1 MTATYSTQGRDRSA
15 LWCVNLVIA
24 WASLLMLVPGVI
36 SAAPPAQ
43 EGQSYT
49 VQKDD
54 TLWSIAEK
62 YLGKGSA
69 YTTIVA
75 ATNRKHEKDAS
86 FARIDN
92 PNLIKL
98 GWKLFIPRA
107 EEATK
112 LVAPG
117 PCAPGSQPCVATWPG
132 KPIELGAMPAISPAL
147 TPVVVAPTSTPTPGQ
162 LAALSEAAL
171 APTPETIVST
181 AVPTNVTI
189 PVNYFYVI
197 TALFIVLFALIGFAL
212 WHGRSLGVLMG
223 IFFAYVAADKS
234 AVFIRDGLNFVLKLE
249 LGDEIIPYLQG
260 IIFFLAV
267 IGVIGCF
274 LRFGYTHTFATRLIG
289 MLIGVLTGYLVSVF
303 TLEFLREI
311 LVGWLGD
318 QTAIFDFS
326 YNVLGQEGL
335 FIITL
340 NFSSDPE
347 AAYTVLRKALVPAI
361 LFTLWVV
368 FLRAF
373 GGFGKILSTIL
384 GAFVKWLSIKTP
396 KKEEAKAT

>member
-1 MTATYSTQGRDRSA
+1 
-15 LWCVNLVIA
+15 
-24 WASLLMLVPGVI
+24 MLVPGVI

-75 ATNRKHEKDAS
+75 ATNSKHEKDAT

-92 PNLIKL
+92 PNIIKL
-98 GWKLFIPRA
+98 GWKLFIPSA
-107 EEATK
+107 EEVTK

-132 KPIELGAMPAISPAL
+132 KPVEFGATPAILPAAAPAAV
-147 TPVVVAPTSTPTPGQ
+147 TPTSTPSPAQ
-162 LAALSEAAL
+162 PIALAEA
-171 APTPETIVST
+171 APTPTPGLMAIQAQDVEE
-181 AVPTNVTI
+181 VTI
-189 PVNYFYVI
+189 SVNYFYVI

-212 WHGRSLGVLMG
+212 CRYRSLGVLMG
-223 IFFAYVAADKS
+223 IFFAYVAADKG
-234 AVFIRDGLNFVLKLE
+234 AVFIRDALNFVLNLE
-249 LGDEIIPYLQG
+249 LGDEVIPYLQG

-274 LRFGYTHTFATRLIG
+274 LSFAYTHTFATRLVG
-289 MLIGVLTGYLVSVF
+289 MLIGVLTGYFVSVF
-303 TLEFLREI
+303 ALEFLREI

-326 YNVLGQEGL
+326 YDLLGREGL

-347 AAYTVLRKALVPAI
+347 AAYAVLRKALVPAI
-361 LFTLWVV
+361 LLTL
-368 FLRAF
+368 FEILGCSFR
-373 GGFGKILSTIL
+373 GFAKVLGKIL
-384 GAFVKWLSIKTP
+384 GAFVTWVSIRGEKKD
-396 KKEEAKAT
+396 KKE

>member
-1 MTATYSTQGRDRSA
+1 MTATYSTQGRDRSE

-24 WASLLMLVPGVI
+24 WALLLMLVPGVI

-75 ATNRKHEKDAS
+75 ATNSKHEKDAT

-98 GWKLFIPRA
+98 GWKLFIPSA

-117 PCAPGSQPCVATWPG
+117 PCAPGAHPCVAAWPE
-132 KPIELGAMPAISPAL
+132 KPVEFGATPAILPAAA
-147 TPVVVAPTSTPTPGQ
+147 PAAVAPTSTPPPAQ
-162 LAALSEAAL
+162 QPIALAEA
-171 APTPETIVST
+171 APTPTLELMTIR
-181 AVPTNVTI
+181 AQDIKEVTI
-189 PVNYFYVI
+189 SVNYFYVI

-212 WHGRSLGVLMG
+212 CRNRSLGVLMG
-223 IFFAYVAADKS
+223 IFFAYVAADKG
-234 AVFIRDGLNFVLKLE
+234 AVFIRDALNFVLKLE
-249 LGDEIIPYLQG
+249 LGDEVIPYLQG

-274 LRFGYTHTFATRLIG
+274 LYVAYTHTFATRLIG
-289 MLIGVLTGYLVSVF
+289 MLIGVLAGYFVSVF
-303 TLEFLREI
+303 ALEFLREI
-311 LVGWLGD
+311 LIGWLGD

-326 YNVLGQEGL
+326 YDLLGREGL

-340 NFSSDPE
+340 KFSSDPE
-347 AAYTVLRKALVPAI
+347 AAYAVLRKALVPAI
-361 LFTLWVV
+361 LLTL
-368 FLRAF
+368 FEILGCSFR
-373 GGFGKILSTIL
+373 GFAKALGKIL
-384 GAFVKWLSIKTP
+384 GAFVTWLSIRGGGNSNNG
-396 KKEEAKAT
+396 

>member
-1 MTATYSTQGRDRSA
+1 
-15 LWCVNLVIA
+15 
-24 WASLLMLVPGVI
+24 VI

-75 ATNRKHEKDAS
+75 ATNSKHEKDPT

-92 PNLIKL
+92 PNIIKL
-98 GWKLFIPRA
+98 GWKLFVPSA

-117 PCAPGSQPCVATWPG
+117 PCAPGVQPCVATWPG
-132 KPIELGAMPAISPAL
+132 EPIGPGATPILPAADSAAV
-147 TPVVVAPTSTPTPGQ
+147 TPTSTPLPAQ
-162 LAALSEAAL
+162 AAAL
-171 APTPETIVST
+171 AEATPTPTPGLMAIQAQDVEE
-181 AVPTNVTI
+181 VTI
-189 PVNYFYVI
+189 SVNYFYVI
-197 TALFIVLFALIGFAL
+197 TALFIVLFALLGFAL
-212 WHGRSLGVLMG
+212 SRGRSLGVLMG
-223 IFFAYVAADKS
+223 IFFAYVAADRG
-234 AVFIRDGLNFVLKLE
+234 AVFIRDALNFVLKLE
-249 LGDEIIPYLQG
+249 LGDEVIPYLQG

-274 LRFGYTHTFATRLIG
+274 LSLSYTHTCATRLIG
-289 MLIGVLTGYLVSVF
+289 MLIGVSTGYFVSVF
-303 TLEFLREI
+303 ALEFLREI
-311 LVGWLGD
+311 LIGWLGD

-326 YNVLGQEGL
+326 YDLLGRDGL

-340 NFSSDPE
+340 NFSSDPG
-347 AAYTVLRKALVPAI
+347 AAYAVLRKALVPAI
-361 LFTLWVV
+361 LLTL
-368 FLRAF
+368 FEILACSFR
-373 GGFGKILSTIL
+373 GFAKALAAIL
-384 GAFVKWLSIKTP
+384 GAFLKWVSIRGEKDKD
-396 KKEEAKAT
+396 KKE